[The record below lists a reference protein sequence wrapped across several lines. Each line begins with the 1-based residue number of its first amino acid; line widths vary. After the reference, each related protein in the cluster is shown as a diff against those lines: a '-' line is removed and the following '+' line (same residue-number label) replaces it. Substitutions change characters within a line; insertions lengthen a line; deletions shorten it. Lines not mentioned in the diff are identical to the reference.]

1 MILDPPGLKPLFGT
15 PHRGGADLVLG
26 FKVDALALQGA
37 VIYARVDVERRQS
50 LVDMIGP
57 RLAPALQQ
65 LGPIPVAD
73 LLPKAL
79 RANLT
84 PRQHAMRLRLGL
96 AVLRSE
102 DQTSELQ

>member
-50 LVDMIGP
+50 LVDMLGP
-57 RLAPALQQ
+57 RLAPVLQQ
-65 LGPIPVAD
+65 LGSIPV
-73 LLPKAL
+73 
-79 RANLT
+79 
-84 PRQHAMRLRLGL
+84 
-96 AVLRSE
+96 RSE
-102 DQTSELQ
+102 EPTSDLQELMRNQYVVFCLQKQNSDTSNTINNLY